1 MKIIEIPITED
12 EAQDLLDGTRKIVLT
27 PPELPDVEIKLV
39 NYNQWTPD
47 PQATLNIIRNK

>member
-27 PPELPDVEIKLV
+27 PPELPDIEIKLV
-39 NYNQWTPD
+39 NYNQWTTD
-47 PQATLNIIRNK
+47 PQNK